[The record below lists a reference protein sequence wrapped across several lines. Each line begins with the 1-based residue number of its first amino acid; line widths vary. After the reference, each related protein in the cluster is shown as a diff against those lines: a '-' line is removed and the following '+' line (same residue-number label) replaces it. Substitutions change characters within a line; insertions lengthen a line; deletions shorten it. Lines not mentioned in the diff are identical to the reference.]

1 MNNCYLKKCYNN
13 LDNMPVTKVK
23 KVPMTT
29 NERQKK
35 YLENPGNMDK
45 HKARMRNYYLT
56 VTKPK
61 RDAKKKEKK

>member
-1 MNNCYLKKCYNN
+1 
-13 LDNMPVTKVK
+13 MPVTKVK
-23 KVPMTT
+23 KVPMTVA
-29 NERQKK
+29 ERQRK
-35 YLENPGNMDK
+35 YLENPENVDK